1 MSRRYNNNHSPL
13 ERIVYTKVNV
23 NGKVQL
29 VPLELYA
36 DGSVKRARW
45 LDKYWDVV
53 SFSLKFFP
61 VEIAPRDVWSVCS
74 NKRSVSRYR

>member
-36 DGSVKRARW
+36 DGSVKRAR
-45 LDKYWDVV
+45 
-53 SFSLKFFP
+53 
-61 VEIAPRDVWSVCS
+61 
-74 NKRSVSRYR
+74 